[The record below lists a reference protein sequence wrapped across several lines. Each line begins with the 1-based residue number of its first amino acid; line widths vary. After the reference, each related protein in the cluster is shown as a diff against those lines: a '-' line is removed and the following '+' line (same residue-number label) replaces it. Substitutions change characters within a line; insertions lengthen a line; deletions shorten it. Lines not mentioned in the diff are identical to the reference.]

1 MVNPKEV
8 SEVFAPDPRN
18 CREILS
24 WQFVRIVRGK
34 YTGDLGLVEK
44 IDTDSKGI
52 IVYVVPRLNIR
63 KKAKRARGMDEY
75 GMEAGNDI
83 DISSAKG
90 RRAESRRGILRDM
103 KDDQGRPVP
112 RMFDP
117 QEHPDAKKSPHV
129 REGYTEYT

>member
-18 CREILS
+18 CREINS
-24 WQFVRIVRGK
+24 WQFVRIIKGK
-34 YTGDLGLVEK
+34 YEGDLGLVEK

-63 KKAKRARGMDEY
+63 KKALKAAEFDEF
-75 GMEAGNDI
+75 GLEAGNDI
-83 DISSAKG
+83 DISSTRG
-90 RRAESRRGILRDM
+90 RREESKRRVLRDM
-103 KDDQGRPVP
+103 KDDKGRPVP

-117 QEHPDAKKSPHV
+117 KEHPDAKKSQHT
-129 REGYTEYT
+129 RDGYTEYM